1 MRYFIENLQKI
12 TEKDVFP
19 VEEKINKRLTATADL
34 IIEGGYKVILIAGG
48 SASCKTSSTLA
59 IDAILES
66 RGLCSTEL
74 SMDDFYKNR
83 DECPVLPDGT
93 YDIESLAAID
103 VDLMNEVIYDL
114 SVGKT
119 ANIPIFD
126 FITARRTNSV
136 KSVTPD
142 ADGVIMLEGI
152 NALNPAVAAS
162 VESGRVLRV
171 FVEPLAEIYSGSER
185 LMNLRDIRFL
195 RRTVRDYHYRG
206 ASAEKTIGMWDSVLR
221 GEDQNVTP
229 YIGGADL
236 CIDTF
241 FDYELSVFKACA
253 EQIIPQNDSI
263 HSEMLKSI
271 RSVLKEIPKLGKQIV
286 PKNSLLQE
294 FIKI

>member
-1 MRYFIENLQKI
+1 MKYFVEDLKEISANNI
-12 TEKDVFP
+12 AP
-19 VEEKINKRLTATADL
+19 VEEKIKKRLTAAADL
-34 IIEGGYKVILIAGG
+34 IVDGGYKVILIAGG

-83 DECPVLPDGT
+83 DECPILPDGT

-103 VDLMNEVIYDL
+103 VNLMNEVIYDL
-114 SVGKT
+114 SIGK
-119 ANIPIFD
+119 AVNIPIFD

-136 KSVTPD
+136 KSVTPR
-142 ADGVIMLEGI
+142 ADGVIILEGI

-171 FVEPLAEIYSGSER
+171 FVEPLAEIYDDNER
-185 LMNLRDIRFL
+185 LMGIRDIRFL
-195 RRTVRDYHYRG
+195 RRTVRDYNYRG
-206 ASAEKTIGMWDSVLR
+206 ASVEKTISMWDSVLH

-229 YIGGADL
+229 YISGADI

-241 FDYELSVFKACA
+241 FDYELSVFKECA
-253 EQIIPQNDSI
+253 EKIIPRNYHI
-263 HSEMLKSI
+263 HSDMLKAI
-271 RSVLKEIPKLGKQIV
+271 RSLLNEIPKLDKQII
-286 PKNSLLQE
+286 PKDSLLQE

>member
-1 MRYFIENLQKI
+1 MRYQIDDLNKL
-12 TEKDVFP
+12 TEKDVAP
-19 VEEKINKRLTATADL
+19 VEEKIKNRLVAAADL
-34 IIEGGYKVILIAGG
+34 IMDGGYKVILIAGG

-66 RGLCSTEL
+66 HGLCSTEL

-83 DECPVLPDGT
+83 DECPILPDGT
-93 YDIESLAAID
+93 YDIESLASID
-103 VDLMNEVIYDL
+103 VEMMNTVIYDL

-136 KSVTPD
+136 KSVTPR

-171 FVEPLAEIYSGSER
+171 FVEPLAEIFDGSKQ
-185 LMNLRDIRFL
+185 LMSIRDVRFL

-206 ASAEKTIGMWDSVLR
+206 ASAEKTINMWDSVLH

-229 YIGGADL
+229 YVGGADV

-241 FDYELSVFKACA
+241 FDYELSVFKECA
-253 EQIIPQNDSI
+253 ETILPQEYKI
-263 HSEMLKSI
+263 HGDMLKSI
-271 RSVLKEIPKLGKQIV
+271 RRALKEIPKLNQQIV
-286 PKNSLLQE
+286 PKSSLLQE

>member
-1 MRYFIENLQKI
+1 MRYLIEDLKKL
-12 TEKDVFP
+12 TEKDVGT
-19 VEEKINKRLTATADL
+19 VEEKIKKRLASVADL
-34 IIEGGYKVILIAGG
+34 IMGGGYKVVLIAGG
-48 SASCKTSSTLA
+48 SGSCKTSSMQA

-83 DECPVLPDGT
+83 DECPILPDGT
-93 YDIESLAAID
+93 YDIESLASVD
-103 VDLMNEVIYDL
+103 VDLMNAVIYDL
-114 SVGKT
+114 SIGKT
-119 ANIPIFD
+119 ADIPIFD

-136 KSVTPD
+136 KSVTPR

-171 FVEPLAEIYSGSER
+171 FVEPMAEIFDGVEQ
-185 LMNLRDIRFL
+185 LMNIRDIRFL

-206 ASAEKTIGMWDSVLR
+206 ASAEKTLEMWDSVLR

-229 YIGGADL
+229 YIGGADI

-241 FDYELSVFKACA
+241 FDYELSIFKGYA
-253 EQIIPQNDSI
+253 EQIIPHEYPV
-263 HSEMLKSI
+263 HSKTLKSI
-271 RSVLKEIPKLGKQIV
+271 RNVLNEIPKFDKQIV
-286 PKNSLLQE
+286 PKDSLLQE

>member
-1 MRYFIENLQKI
+1 MRYQIADLKRL
-12 TEKDVFP
+12 TEKDVPP
-19 VEEKINKRLTATADL
+19 VEEKIKKRLTAAAEL

-48 SASCKTSSTLA
+48 SGSCKTSSMLA
-59 IDAILES
+59 IDAILET

-93 YDIESLAAID
+93 YDIESLASID

-114 SVGKT
+114 SIGKT

-126 FITARRTNSV
+126 FITARRTNST

-162 VESGRVLRV
+162 VESGRVLRI
-171 FVEPLAEIYSGSER
+171 FVEPQAEIFNGSER
-185 LMNLRDIRFL
+185 LMNFRDIRFL

-229 YIGGADL
+229 YVSGADV

-241 FDYELSVFKACA
+241 FDYELSIFKECA
-253 EQIIPQNDSI
+253 EQIIPQNYSV
-263 HSEMLKSI
+263 HREMLSSI
-271 RSVLKEIPKLGKQIV
+271 RSVLQEIPKLSKQIV
-286 PKNSLLQE
+286 PQNSLLQE

>member
-1 MRYFIENLQKI
+1 MRYQIDDLKKL
-12 TEKDVFP
+12 TEQDIAS
-19 VEEKINKRLTATADL
+19 VEEKIKKRLVAAADL
-34 IIEGGYKVILIAGG
+34 IIGGGYKVILIAGG

-66 RGLCSTEL
+66 HGLCSTEL

-83 DECPVLPDGT
+83 DECPILPDGT
-93 YDIESLAAID
+93 YDIESLASID

-126 FITARRTNSV
+126 FITARRTNSI
-136 KSVTPD
+136 KSVTPR

-162 VESGRVLRV
+162 VESGRVLRI
-171 FVEPLAEIYSGSER
+171 FVEPQAEIYNGTER

-195 RRTVRDYHYRG
+195 RRTVRDYYYRG
-206 ASAEKTIGMWDSVLR
+206 ASAEKTINMWDSVLR

-229 YIGGADL
+229 YVGGADV

-241 FDYELSVFKACA
+241 FDYELSIFKECA
-253 EQIIPQNDSI
+253 EKIIPQDDAV
-263 HSEMLKSI
+263 HSKMLKSI
-271 RSVLKEIPKLGKQIV
+271 RNMLKEIPKIDKQVV
-286 PKNSLLQE
+286 PKDSLLQE